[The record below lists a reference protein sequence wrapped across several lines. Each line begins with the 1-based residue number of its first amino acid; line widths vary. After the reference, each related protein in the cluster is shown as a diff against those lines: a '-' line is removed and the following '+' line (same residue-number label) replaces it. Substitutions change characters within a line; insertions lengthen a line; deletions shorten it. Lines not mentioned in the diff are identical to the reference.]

1 MRPQTEGSRTGRL
14 DGVWKVV
21 RESGALPPFG
31 VSKRI
36 FGAAGWTLLAGAPAA
51 HFKVRRPDA
60 DHAGLDT
67 GGLPGRAEL
76 VARDSTTWDGRG
88 LLLGR
93 EFCRFRLEREDV

>member
-1 MRPQTEGSRTGRL
+1 MWR
-14 DGVWKVV
+14 VV

-36 FGAAGWTLLAGAPAA
+36 FGARGWTLLAGAPAA
-51 HFKVRRPDA
+51 HFMGRRPA
-60 DHAGLDT
+60 SHPAVLFSV
-67 GGLPGRAEL
+67 GLPVRPVLA
-76 VARDSTTWDGRG
+76 ARDSTTWDGRG